1 MGYGG
6 GHGHSSPLPETKANM
21 IQNRLP
27 RWPDRD
33 KVAQDS
39 FWTVNI
45 PPTAALPLWRRL
57 LKLLR
62 TLRHGP

>member
-1 MGYGG
+1 
-6 GHGHSSPLPETKANM
+6 M
-21 IQNRLP
+21 IQSRLP

-62 TLRHGP
+62 TLRYGP